1 MKQQFTYVNYGAIIK
16 ALINYLI
23 TDFLMTLVEET
34 EIRMEPATP
43 RKNAQP
49 KEEPIQDLVPKDME
63 FVVLVIKVI
72 NYSINN
78 MA

>member
-1 MKQQFTYVNYGAIIK
+1 
-16 ALINYLI
+16 
-23 TDFLMTLVEET
+23 MTLVEET

-49 KEEPIQDLVPKDME
+49 KEEPIQDPVPKDME
-63 FVVLVIKVI
+63 FVVLVIRVI
-72 NYSINN
+72 NYSIN